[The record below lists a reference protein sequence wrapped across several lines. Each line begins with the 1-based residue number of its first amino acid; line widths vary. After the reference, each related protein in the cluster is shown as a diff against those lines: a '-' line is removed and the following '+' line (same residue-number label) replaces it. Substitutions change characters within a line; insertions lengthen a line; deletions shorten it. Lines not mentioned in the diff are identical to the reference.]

1 MNGFFLSLLLVAL
14 ADDGEHVLLLPSWC
28 NDDEDDLW
36 VSGCCELAPLKA
48 MSRGS
53 MIFVVDLTP
62 DVDGSEATDEI
73 DGLGTDDGVLLF

>member
-1 MNGFFLSLLLVAL
+1 MLLVTF

-36 VSGCCELAPLKA
+36 VSGCCELAPFKA
-48 MSRGS
+48 TSRGS
-53 MIFVVDLTP
+53 MILDVGLTP
-62 DVDGSEATDEI
+62 DVDGSEATNEI